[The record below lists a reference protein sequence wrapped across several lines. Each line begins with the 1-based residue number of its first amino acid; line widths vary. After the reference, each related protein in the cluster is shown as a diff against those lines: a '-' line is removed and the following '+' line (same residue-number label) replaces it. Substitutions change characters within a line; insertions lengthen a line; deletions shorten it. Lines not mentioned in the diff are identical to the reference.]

1 MAEILTYDPSN
12 DPTAIAQAEERDA
25 ESLAVGE
32 ELEAQHESLLAGKYK
47 NAEELEKA
55 YLELQGKLGGREEGE
70 DELIFDD
77 DDDDADEGEE
87 LDEAEF
93 EANEAVELFEVLNEE
108 YDENGSLSEE
118 SLDALKELSS
128 EELVNA
134 YFQMQDKLSSEP
146 SGVELSDADV
156 HSIQQS
162 VGGADNYQ
170 ALTEWAADNF
180 DADEIAAFD
189 GVVESGN
196 VGAINLALQAL
207 YYRYVDANGS
217 DGELLQGKAAAPSN
231 GFRSQAEVVA
241 AMQDSRYDRD
251 PAYRADVMRRLENS
265 DLNF

>member
-12 DPTAIAQAEERDA
+12 DPTAIAAAEERDA

-55 YLELQGKLGGREEGE
+55 YLELQGKLGGRDEEEGVADD

-77 DDDDADEGEE
+77 EDV
-87 LDEAEF
+87 DEAEF

-118 SLDALKELSS
+118 SLETLKELSS

-146 SGVELSDADV
+146 SGIELSDADV
-156 HSIQQS
+156 QSIQQS

-180 DADEIAAFD
+180 EADEIAAFD

-265 DLNF
+265 DINF